1 MTNHK
6 TAAENLIY
14 RVESRFVNEPKSQF
28 VIDAILASAQVH
40 ATLYLAEQQR
50 AANLIALLVA
60 EGEMEEVDYAK
71 VRQQIIANVIGPEAR
86 TDG

>member
-6 TAAENLIY
+6 DEAQRQLY
-14 RVESRFVNEPKSQF
+14 RVEGRYMDQPKSQF
-28 VIDAILASAQVH
+28 VIDATLASAQVH

-71 VRQQIIANVIGPEAR
+71 VRQQIIANVIGPEAQ

>member
-6 TAAENLIY
+6 DEAQRQLY
-14 RVESRFVNEPKSQF
+14 RVEGRYMDQPKSQF
-28 VIDAILASAQVH
+28 VIDATLASAQVH
-40 ATLYLAEQQR
+40 ATLHLAEQQR

-60 EGEMEEVDYAK
+60 EAEMEEVDYAK
-71 VRQQIIANVIGPEAR
+71 VREQIIAIVIDPEAR

>member
-1 MTNHK
+1 MTDHK
-6 TAAENLIY
+6 DEAQRQLY
-14 RVESRFVNEPKSQF
+14 RVEGRYMDQPKSQF
-28 VIDAILASAQVH
+28 VIDATLASAQVH

-60 EGEMEEVDYAK
+60 EGDVAGVDYGK
-71 VRQQIIANVIGPEAR
+71 VREQIIASVIGPEAR